1 MRRPRFNGQRISCE
15 CFFFGADNSLHAHPC
30 LMTLCTLTR
39 LRVCDPRVVMRSE
52 VCQGWN
58 YHLDYI

>member
-1 MRRPRFNGQRISCE
+1 MANESVVIVYFLEQLTILFSTL
-15 CFFFGADNSLHAHPC
+15 AC

-58 YHLDYI
+58 YHPDYI